1 MDINECVRGTSGCAI
16 TGAAC
21 TNSAGGYTCACT
33 LGYAGDGFSCNPTP
47 TLDQLQLN
55 YTTQGAAQLACDEGQ
70 DVKYPTGVPGFAYD
84 PTGGLSRADGA
95 SDAMVGP
102 RGISFLWGSA
112 SLRGAG
118 HVLHAGEVCV
128 GGRFDT
134 IGVMGLSLCHAS
146 SHKAGPVLITTGA
159 FSSPCQELLPARLRT
174 LKQSNL

>member
-95 SDAMVGP
+95 SDAMVGQGGFLFVGKCIFEGCGP
-102 RGISFLWGSA
+102 RAACWGS
-112 SLRGAG
+112 
-118 HVLHAGEVCV
+118 VCWGEV
-128 GGRFDT
+128 DT

-159 FSSPCQELLPARLRT
+159 FSSPCQKLLPARLHT